1 MTSTL
6 IHLCALK
13 DVPEDGSNG
22 FLVKTRKGQFGAIV
36 VRKADKLFVYVNSCP
51 HIGTPLDIKAGEF
64 LNKNRSHILC
74 TTHGALFR
82 IEDGY
87 CISGP
92 CVGANLMALHAV
104 MEKGEVFVSLPEPQR
119 LA

>member
-1 MTSTL
+1 MNSNL
-6 IHLCALK
+6 IHLCALS

-22 FLVKTRKGQFGAIV
+22 FLVKTRKERFGAIV
-36 VRKADKLFVYVNSCP
+36 VRKADEFFVYVNSCP
-51 HIGTPLDIKAGEF
+51 HIGTPLDIRAGEF
-64 LNKNRSHILC
+64 LNQSGSHIIC

-92 CVGANLMALHAV
+92 CIGSSLMALPAV
-104 MEKGEVFVSLPEPQR
+104 MKKGEIFIFLPEPKVR
-119 LA
+119 D